1 MVTYFRRVIINTAKR
16 QVDNAIEKIIYGDVL
31 AVINFSMDF
40 LSLYVTARLMHVP
53 PSPKRLTW
61 AAVLGAA
68 YSLLAVA
75 LSLSGIIGGILSL
88 ATAFLLTFIAFGK
101 QKNSD
106 RLKNTAVFYLVSFAL
121 GGGITAVCN
130 ILNVWQNKKEIMING
145 TFDTVYGDIPFGLL
159 ILLAGACGL
168 FSLISGRLVRKKA
181 ATAVCTVEL
190 TVGEESVVFQALAD
204 TGNLLNEP
212 ISGKPVVIASLGAVR
227 RLIPVGLIP
236 LFSRGDTTAI
246 ETNRAF
252 HVRVIPLSTVSGG
265 SILYG
270 FMPDRARIDGKL
282 CDVYVALSPDTSDY
296 GGYPAIVP
304 FEILQ

>member
-1 MVTYFRRVIINTAKR
+1 M
-16 QVDNAIEKIIYGDVL
+16 DNAIERIIYGDVL

-75 LSLSGIIGGILSL
+75 LGISGVFGGILSL
-88 ATAFLLTFIAFGK
+88 AAAFLLTFIAFGK
-101 QKNSD
+101 QRNAD

-130 ILNVWQNKKEIMING
+130 TLNVWQNKKEIMING
-145 TFDTVYGDIPFGLL
+145 TFDTVYGDVPFGLL
-159 ILLAGACGL
+159 ILLAAVCGL
-168 FSLISGRLVRKKA
+168 FSLVSGKLVRKKA
-181 ATAVCTVEL
+181 ATVECTVEL
-190 TVGEESVVFQALAD
+190 TLGGESVVLPAIAD
-204 TGNLLNEP
+204 TGNLLKEP
-212 ISGKPVVIASLGAVR
+212 ISGKPVIIAVLGSVR
-227 RLIPVGLIP
+227 RLIPIGLIP
-236 LFSRGDTTAI
+236 LFSRGDTSVI
-246 ETNRAF
+246 EAASNL
-252 HVRVIPLSTVSGG
+252 HVRVIPLSTVSGS

-270 FMPDRARIDGKL
+270 FLPDLVRIDGKI
-282 CDVYVALSPDTSDY
+282 CDVYVALSPDASDY